1 MLDGDRLALARLIT
15 RIENRM
21 PDVSDIMRAIHERT
35 GRAYVL
41 GITGPPGAGKSTLV
55 DRVTSLLRA
64 EKIPVGVIAVD
75 PSSPFTGG
83 AVLGDRIRMQAHTL
97 DPDVFIRSMATRGSL
112 GGLARATGDVIKLM
126 DAFGFPWIIIETV
139 GVGQTELDIIRQAD
153 TTVVTLVP
161 ESGDS
166 IQAMKAGLMEVAD
179 IFVVNKADRDG
190 AHALMAELRFS
201 VHLHYT
207 SGAAA
212 KDVDWE
218 VPVLAAQAANDVGI
232 DALLA
237 DVRKHR
243 SALEQAG
250 ALEKRRQARRRSELE
265 ALLVEEFS
273 AQITARV
280 QTDPALAR
288 TLEAVTAGTLDS
300 YSAVAQILAQP
311 LKRPCQPRA
320 PPPLCCPCGA
330 PDAAFAH
337 LVRRRSRLAHLR
349 RDDRGGRRAF
359 HAAGLV
365 PPAPPAQGQ
374 AAAALGPRARAG
386 RTGDRLRLRPGPAAR
401 SSA

>member
-1 MLDGDRLALARLIT
+1 
-15 RIENRM
+15 
-21 PDVSDIMRAIHERT
+21 
-35 GRAYVL
+35 
-41 GITGPPGAGKSTLV
+41 
-55 DRVTSLLRA
+55 
-64 EKIPVGVIAVD
+64 
-75 PSSPFTGG
+75 
-83 AVLGDRIRMQAHTL
+83 MQAHTL

-207 SGAAA
+207 SGGGT

-232 DALLA
+232 DALLEQ
-237 DVRKHR
+237 VRKHR

-250 ALEKRRQARRRSELE
+250 ALEKRRQARRRAELE

-280 QTDPALAR
+280 QSDPALAR

-300 YSAVAQILAQP
+300 YSAVAQILAQT
-311 LKRPCQPRA
+311 LKRP
-320 PPPLCCPCGA
+320 
-330 PDAAFAH
+330 
-337 LVRRRSRLAHLR
+337 
-349 RDDRGGRRAF
+349 
-359 HAAGLV
+359 
-365 PPAPPAQGQ
+365 
-374 AAAALGPRARAG
+374 
-386 RTGDRLRLRPGPAAR
+386 
-401 SSA
+401 